1 MKNRQQVHHLFILDE
16 SGSMLLIQN
25 YIKKGFKNLFDEL
38 VLLNKDMETQDHYYS
53 LLSFNSN
60 KLSFLNYFETL
71 SDLNKIDLDFY
82 CPNGLT
88 PLYDAIGFSISKI
101 DAELSLNQISN
112 VNVTI
117 ISDGE
122 ENASN
127 EYCKEKVE
135 KIIKEVKKKGWD
147 INYFGTNHSLENAID
162 MLGNDKTFSFSSDAD
177 GLDLIFDLQLENAI
191 KYSLKI
197 KSNYIQTD
205 LIRS

>member
-25 YIKKGFKNLFDEL
+25 YIKKGFKNLFNEL
-38 VLLNKDMETQDHYYS
+38 VLLNKDMETQDHYFS

-71 SDLNKIDLDFY
+71 SDLNKIYLDFY

-135 KIIKEVKKKGWD
+135 KIIKGVKKKGWD

-177 GLDLIFDLQLENAI
+177 GLDLIFDLQIENAI